1 MQVLEILL
9 YLGIFIIASI
19 YCVLSLEMF
28 KTWFAL
34 LQQNH
39 YYNLISLKNY
49 YLQNSKIKR
58 YFYLILLITFV
69 ICVAC
74 VLINVFLKIW
84 YVNLIANIFIVIVLG
99 LFWFN
104 KIRKTKLK
112 ISLKTTK
119 RIKRLFFTFILLN
132 FISYFLVLYFLII
145 KNNYYLLFTIPL
157 IFFCEGLIITLAN
170 LLNNPIEKLIN
181 YSYIVRAKQ
190 KLKQY
195 PNLIV
200 IGITGSFGKTSTKN
214 YLCEMLKQKYNVLIT
229 PNSYNTP
236 MGITKTILENL
247 NSSYDIFI
255 VEMGADH
262 NNDIKKLCKIIAPH
276 ISIITSVGS
285 QHLKTFK
292 SIDNIINTKYQI
304 VQYAKNNV
312 KFFTN
317 TDNKIC
323 KIYYDVTKC
332 EKFDIGTSNIC
343 FCKIDSI
350 KFGDKITFNL
360 LINNNSYCFK
370 TNLLGIYNI
379 YNIALSVCVAITLGV
394 EINKLK
400 STVENLKAVSHRL
413 ELKSLS
419 SGALLIDDS
428 FNSNPN
434 GAKQSLDV
442 LQGFKNKIKIVLTCG
457 MVELGG
463 KQYEENFEFGKNIA
477 KVADLVFIINKV
489 NKQAIFD
496 GLKSANY
503 NLEKIKFCNT
513 FIEAYSEANKI
524 ANSKHI
530 ILIENDLPDN
540 YN

>member
-1 MQVLEILL
+1 M
-9 YLGIFIIASI
+9 
-19 YCVLSLEMF
+19 
-28 KTWFAL
+28 
-34 LQQNH
+34 
-39 YYNLISLKNY
+39 
-49 YLQNSKIKR
+49 
-58 YFYLILLITFV
+58 
-69 ICVAC
+69 
-74 VLINVFLKIW
+74 
-84 YVNLIANIFIVIVLG
+84 
-99 LFWFN
+99 
-104 KIRKTKLK
+104 
-112 ISLKTTK
+112 
-119 RIKRLFFTFILLN
+119 
-132 FISYFLVLYFLII
+132 
-145 KNNYYLLFTIPL
+145 
-157 IFFCEGLIITLAN
+157 
-170 LLNNPIEKLIN
+170 
-181 YSYIVRAKQ
+181 
-190 KLKQY
+190 
-195 PNLIV
+195 
-200 IGITGSFGKTSTKN
+200 
-214 YLCEMLKQKYNVLIT
+214 
-229 PNSYNTP
+229 
-236 MGITKTILENL
+236 
-247 NSSYDIFI
+247 
-255 VEMGADH
+255 
-262 NNDIKKLCKIIAPH
+262 
-276 ISIITSVGS
+276 
-285 QHLKTFK
+285 
-292 SIDNIINTKYQI
+292 
-304 VQYAKNNV
+304 
-312 KFFTN
+312 
-317 TDNKIC
+317 
-323 KIYYDVTKC
+323 
-332 EKFDIGTSNIC
+332 
-343 FCKIDSI
+343 
-350 KFGDKITFNL
+350 